1 MFKATKPFKDK
12 VTNYPKEPSLRIGRT
27 VPKNAVNLAYYYNPT
42 ATDAEKVLTAEAP
55 RNTID
60 HRVEEAYRYLFDQA
74 SDDDDLFPG
83 SVWYEDEEGYSGRL
97 GRMYVNWYPESH
109 IEVKNV
115 QQTKDVIVVH
125 KSELP
130 KMIEY
135 SDAHDYHGNLYL
147 DAASFEVTKW
157 REIVTQ
163 EILDRDVFDHELN
176 FHEIFGTYISS
187 ADLDSWMNAP
197 SSTQDTY

>member
-74 SDDDDLFPG
+74 SDDG
-83 SVWYEDEEGYSGRL
+83 TKMKKGIVEDSDVCMLTGIQK
-97 GRMYVNWYPESH
+97 H
-109 IEVKNV
+109 I
-115 QQTKDVIVVH
+115 
-125 KSELP
+125 
-130 KMIEY
+130 
-135 SDAHDYHGNLYL
+135 
-147 DAASFEVTKW
+147 
-157 REIVTQ
+157 
-163 EILDRDVFDHELN
+163 
-176 FHEIFGTYISS
+176 
-187 ADLDSWMNAP
+187 
-197 SSTQDTY
+197 